1 MKNEKNTIDKKQISN
16 EKLTK
21 KIKDNPPLNLIY
33 INLSSDKKEE
43 ELTEKELFEVKFGY
57 SHGSLFYD
65 KYSKRIIYF
74 NSSENSVYIYNR
86 SKTSLKKK
94 INVVFNFKVLNACV
108 DKKLTFLLILA
119 NPNLNNKFIFVYCIA
134 KETFFSQLKEDFS
147 YLLNMFFIEENVF
160 CLVFVNEIKFYLCSP
175 NNDEVKQIKSLDYN
189 KILIKNF
196 FFVRQYLVLL
206 IDRFD
211 NSFDMYSLR
220 KREVEL
226 IKNFNEVFNTRSV
239 MFKSSSKGSF
249 FSNLF
254 SSKTEYLKTQ
264 RVQLM
269 NNYNNVYSNIY
280 KTSQCFLEY
289 IYTNLYFILLSY
301 EDNAIF
307 LMKIKNINK
316 FPKEEE
322 GNQILKIEYRSHSN
336 NSTLQFMDNLIFAHN
351 FTTNRTIIFDLE
363 LKSKTKIVCFD
374 ENILN
379 SFQDKIF
386 HQIKVVGGNFEK
398 LCKIKNEKNQ
408 QEITKKYYSVNL
420 DLENLFKSNGDRM
433 KNKKINEDQNEL
445 DTMLMISRR
454 NKSKIFFLE
463 LFNKMLLDKTI
474 KNRTDKIK
482 LLLNEFSRQIQKSN
496 SLALDLMNNINLMN
510 EPVISPKSVKLG
522 YKRDNEKFYLDD
534 KYIML
539 STKNTLSQIEV
550 IKPFKIIGETKDIG
564 NTDEESL
571 FEYLIYILFFCIQLN
586 KNKIDLIK
594 LYHDTIFI
602 LFKQI
607 KREETMI
614 KFITYFSNNKY
625 FPFTNPDIAKYL
637 LENFSHPLIRLEG
650 YKILQILGLYNE
662 LFYYLLKH
670 ESFSY
675 AIKYLEQCLADANEG
690 DIKKIILEYIN
701 NYEDKALIR
710 EIINEFINE

>member
-1 MKNEKNTIDKKQISN
+1 MKNEKSKIDKKQEESGNKEIKNIS
-16 EKLTK
+16 
-21 KIKDNPPLNLIY
+21 PLNLEY
-33 INLSSDKKEE
+33 INLSSEKNEE
-43 ELTEKELFEVKFGY
+43 ELTEKELLEIKLGY
-57 SHGSLFYD
+57 NPNSIFYD
-65 KYSKRIIYF
+65 KYSKRIIVF
-74 NSSENSVYIYNR
+74 NLSENTILIYNR
-86 SKTSLKKK
+86 SKALLKKK
-94 INVVFNFKVLNACV
+94 INVVFHFKVLNACV
-108 DKKLTFLLILA
+108 DKKSTFLLILA

-134 KETFFSQLKEDFS
+134 KETFFSQMREDYS
-147 YLLNMFFIEENVF
+147 YLLNMFFIEENFF
-160 CLVFVNEIKFYLCSP
+160 CLVFVNEIKFYICNQ
-175 NNDEVKQIKSLDYN
+175 NNDEIKQIKTLDYN

-206 IDRFD
+206 IHRFD

-220 KREVEL
+220 KHEIEL

-254 SSKTEYLKTQ
+254 SSKAEYLKTQ
-264 RVQLM
+264 KVQLM

-280 KTSQCFLEY
+280 KTSQFFLEY

-307 LMKIKNINK
+307 LFKIKNINK

-322 GNQILKIEYRSHSN
+322 GNQILKLEYRTHNN
-336 NSTLQFMDNLIFAHN
+336 NSTLQFLDNLIFAHN
-351 FTTNRTIIFDLE
+351 FTINKTIIFDLE
-363 LKSKTKIVCFD
+363 LKSKKKIVCSD
-374 ENILN
+374 DYSLN
-379 SFQDKIF
+379 TFNDKYF
-386 HQIKVVGGNFEK
+386 YQIKVIGGNFEK
-398 LCKIKNEKNQ
+398 LCKIKKEKNQ
-408 QEITKKYYSVNL
+408 QEITKKYFSVIL
-420 DLENLFKSNGDRM
+420 DLENLFKSNEERI
-433 KNKKINEDQNEL
+433 KNNDEDEL

-496 SLALDLMNNINLMN
+496 SLALDLMNNINLLN

-550 IKPFKIIGETKDIG
+550 IKPFKILGEAKDSKIT
-564 NTDEESL
+564 NEDSL

-586 KNKIDLIK
+586 KNKIELIK
-594 LYHDTIFI
+594 LYHDTISV

-607 KREETMI
+607 KEEKAMI
-614 KFITYFSNNKY
+614 RFITFFSNNKY

-637 LENFSHPLIRLEG
+637 LDNFSNPIIKLEA
-650 YKILQILGLYNE
+650 YKILQILGSNDD

-675 AIKYLEQCLADANEG
+675 AIKFLENNLPDSNEAD
-690 DIKKIILEYIN
+690 IQKILLDYIN
-701 NYEDKALIR
+701 NCEDKTQIR
-710 EIINEFINE
+710 EIINEFANE